1 MNTTT
6 TTLITS
12 GAITA
17 ELDATVQQLSFFESN
32 VPERFRL
39 DDATRRR
46 GMRHIARLKAQLEA
60 RYPSTPSP
68 VPQAKPNGD
77 TKACDHA
84 A

>member
-1 MNTTT
+1 MNSTT
-6 TTLITS
+6 S
-12 GAITA
+12 ATA
-17 ELDATVQQLSFFESN
+17 RLDSLDNTVEQLSLFESN

-46 GMRHIARLKAQLEA
+46 GMRHIARIKAQLEA

-68 VPQAKPNGD
+68 VPR
-77 TKACDHA
+77 TKGRRGSNAHDHA

>member
-6 TTLITS
+6 TTLITC

-17 ELDATVQQLSFFESN
+17 ELDATVQQLSLFQSN

-68 VPQAKPNGD
+68 VPRAKPKGD
-77 TKACDHA
+77 TKARDHA

>member
-17 ELDATVQQLSFFESN
+17 ELDATVQQLSLFESN

-60 RYPSTPSP
+60 RYPSPPSP
-68 VPQAKPNGD
+68 VPRVEPNRH
-77 TKACDHA
+77 TRPHDHA

>member
-17 ELDATVQQLSFFESN
+17 ELDATVQQLSLFESN

-68 VPQAKPNGD
+68 VPRAKPNGD

>member
-1 MNTTT
+1 MTTNRST
-6 TTLITS
+6 VLDPDI
-12 GAITA
+12 
-17 ELDATVQQLSFFESN
+17 DATVQQLSLFEST

-60 RYPSTPSP
+60 RYPSPPSP
-68 VPQAKPNGD
+68 VPRVEPNRHTKPH
-77 TKACDHA
+77 DHA

>member
-17 ELDATVQQLSFFESN
+17 ELDATVQQLSLFESN

-68 VPQAKPNGD
+68 VPREKPKGG
-77 TKACDHA
+77 TKARDHA